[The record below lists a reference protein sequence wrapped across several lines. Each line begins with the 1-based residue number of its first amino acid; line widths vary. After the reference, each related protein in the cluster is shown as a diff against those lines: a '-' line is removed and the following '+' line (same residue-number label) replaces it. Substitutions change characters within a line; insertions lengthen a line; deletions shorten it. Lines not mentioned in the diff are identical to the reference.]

1 MGVTYVVK
9 KTVVVERFQLR
20 PLIKCKFNDTSK
32 AKHYTSKF
40 CGSLECLHVQRFNPT
55 RYRMGDMKI

>member
-9 KTVVVERFQLR
+9 KTVVVERFQFR
-20 PLIKCKFNDTSK
+20 PLVKCKFNDASK

-40 CGSLECLHVQRFNPT
+40 CNSLESLHIQRLNPT
-55 RYRMGDMKI
+55 RYRTGDMKI